1 MNHKH
6 IPGDDSLKKQKLL
19 NVIAYDSVLS
29 HVVSTITKILT
40 KKKKK
45 LKCLYLSSFNRST
58 IVRNNELWGI

>member
-40 KKKKK
+40 KKTWCF
-45 LKCLYLSSFNRST
+45 LSIVQLLYEIN
-58 IVRNNELWGI
+58 I